1 MNDAELGFCIA
12 LLACIIGGSWSV
24 KEKKGNDFM
33 TKQLY
38 KDAFVWGFILWLIG
52 YTLGIMLFTVV
63 PLSVVGW
70 IIMPIGTIITI
81 WVLVKKVKVDSFQY
95 YALLAVIWTLIAVV
109 FDYFFLVKVF
119 KPEDGYYKLDVYL
132 YYTLTFV
139 LPLIVGWRKK
149 RTKENFNEDKVK

>member
-1 MNDAELGFCIA
+1 
-12 LLACIIGGSWSV
+12 
-24 KEKKGNDFM
+24 M

-38 KDAFVWGFILWLIG
+38 KDAFGWGFILWLIG
-52 YTLGIMLFTVV
+52 YVLGIMLFTVV

-70 IIMPIGTIITI
+70 IIMPIGTIISI
-81 WVLVKKVKVDSFQY
+81 WVLVKKVKADSFQY

-149 RTKENFNEDKVK
+149 KNQRKF

>member
-1 MNDAELGFCIA
+1 MNDAELGFFIA

>member
-149 RTKENFNEDKVK
+149 KNQRKF